1 MATKENPDEKVVATN
16 RRARHDYEILE
27 TVEAGL
33 VLRGSEV
40 KALREANV
48 TLGDAYARIRS
59 HEAWVIGLH
68 ITPYSHMASQEEIDP
83 DRDRKLLLH
92 RREIERLGARLD
104 QEALT
109 LVPLRLYFK
118 TGRAKLE
125 VALARGRSHHDRRQD
140 IAKRD
145 ADLEAKRAMSRAR
158 RR

>member
-40 KALREANV
+40 KALRESKV
-48 TLGDAYARIRS
+48 TLGDAYARIRN
-59 HEAWVIGLH
+59 HEAWVVGLH
-68 ITPYSHMASQEEIDP
+68 ITPYSHMASLEEIDP
-83 DRDRKLLLH
+83 ERDRKLLLH
-92 RREIERLGARLD
+92 GREIERLGARLD

-118 TGRAKLE
+118 SGRAKLE
-125 VALARGRSHHDRRQD
+125 VALARGRSHRDRRQD

-145 ADLEAKRAMSRAR
+145 ADLEAQRAMSRAR